1 MTFFQFVIRVRVSVV
16 LSNMMSFYVFF
27 FLVILVEPD
36 SGDVST
42 DMILIGNGNAFYP
55 H

>member
-27 FLVILVEPD
+27 LVILVEPN

>member
-27 FLVILVEPD
+27 FSNI
-36 SGDVST
+36 S
-42 DMILIGNGNAFYP
+42 
-55 H
+55 